1 MKFAKTNS
9 QSPHPPRREPRHR
22 LSTRPPAAVFSQAA
36 APRSHDASIRHLLGF
51 LAALSVI
58 DAVADALEKIEA
70 DRQALLRENARLEA
84 ELAMMKKQEAKNKKV
99 EQDAGE
105 QDVFLDLF

>member
-84 ELAMMKKQEAKNKKV
+84 ELAEMKKQEAKNKKV

>member
-84 ELAMMKKQEAKNKKV
+84 ELAEMKKQEAKNKKV
-99 EQDAGE
+99 EQDAGDE
-105 QDVFLDLF
+105 DVFLDLF

>member
-1 MKFAKTNS
+1 LKFAKTNS

-84 ELAMMKKQEAKNKKV
+84 ELAEMKKQVAKNNEV

-105 QDVFLDLF
+105 EDVFLDLF

>member
-1 MKFAKTNS
+1 M
-9 QSPHPPRREPRHR
+9 
-22 LSTRPPAAVFSQAA
+22 
-36 APRSHDASIRHLLGF
+36 
-51 LAALSVI
+51 AALSVI